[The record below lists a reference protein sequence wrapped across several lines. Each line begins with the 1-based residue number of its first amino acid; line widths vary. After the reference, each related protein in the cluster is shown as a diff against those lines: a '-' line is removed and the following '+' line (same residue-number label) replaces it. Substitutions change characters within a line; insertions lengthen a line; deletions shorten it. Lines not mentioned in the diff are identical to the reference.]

1 MKKIFIKSLIVFSA
15 LFFVSCAST
24 NPINDFFG
32 IQMNPDEEQNFKIVK
47 YSEKNGVT
55 YQSSR
60 DMDASISAWA
70 EIGAED
76 VRIKIVNNSKQSIPM
91 NYNLDQYII
100 ITNAKQYVLEKGKRE
115 KYFSHTSIEPNS
127 DVELILKLP
136 NDYVTNFNQ
145 QFEVSDGTEL
155 TKRVIQDYSKVGNQE
170 NVNKDN
176 IRYIL
181 IKLNKRVLL
190 LKKVPKIEL

>member
-1 MKKIFIKSLIVFSA
+1 MKKIFIKSLIILSA

-32 IQMNPDEEQNFKIVK
+32 IQMNPDEEQNFQIVK
-47 YSEKNGVT
+47 YNEMNGVT
-55 YQSSR
+55 YRSSTN
-60 DMDASISAWA
+60 MDPSISAWA
-70 EIGAED
+70 DIGAED
-76 VRIKIVNNSKQSIPM
+76 VRIKIVNASKQSIPM

-100 ITNAKQYVLEKGKRE
+100 ITNEKQYVLEKGKRE

-127 DVELILKLP
+127 NVEITLKLP

-145 QFEVSDGTEL
+145 QFEVSDGTQL

-170 NVNKDN
+170 NVNKEN

-181 IKLNKRVLL
+181 IKLNRRVLL
-190 LKKVPKIEL
+190 LKRVPKIKL

>member
-127 DVELILKLP
+127 DVELILKFP
-136 NDYVTNFNQ
+136 NVYVTNFNQ

>member
-170 NVNKDN
+170 NVNKEN

-181 IKLNKRVLL
+181 IKLNRRVLL
-190 LKKVPKIEL
+190 LKKVPKVDI